1 MEEDQMHKAEPGQ
14 LWEWAN
20 GAFTG
25 TLFLVMEVIP
35 STYNPSNVEWNL
47 VEIQEFINGG
57 LNSRQVTL
65 GALLTGGRLLESR

>member
-1 MEEDQMHKAEPGQ
+1 MNQAEPGQ
-14 LWEWAN
+14 LWEWAY
-20 GAFTG
+20 GAFNG

-35 STYNPSNVEWNL
+35 STYDPSNMEWNL